1 MVGDWF
7 MNDEKE
13 KKQLKR
19 YRQLGASEFQKVVL
33 KVEEYKF
40 KILKKCF
47 PNFIRVF
54 DKFCNWKQKK
64 ALKKATTE
72 EEKIQIK
79 ENTKLAKMA
88 MRKEWN
94 QEKNRN
100 YHMDPKKPTELMYY
114 LEWNKSVHKK
124 GLIKNGILIPICI
137 AGIVFH
143 IPGAIALLI
152 IELISAGINFEC
164 INIQNY
170 NLCRI
175 KKIQPML
182 VRRENEALQQDIAEF
197 GKAAEVIHESIEQSE
212 SLPTF
217 EEILNNIDNIEQ
229 LKQMRALFQR
239 EIEDREMQKKR
250 GEKK

>member
-1 MVGDWF
+1 MKEER
-7 MNDEKE
+7 EKE
-13 KKQLKR
+13 KKQLQRYKR
-19 YRQLGASEFQKVVL
+19 LGASEFQKIVL

-40 KILKKCF
+40 KILKTCF
-47 PNFIRVF
+47 PNFIHIF
-54 DKFCNWKQKK
+54 DKYCDWKQKI
-64 ALKKATTE
+64 ALKNAKTE
-72 EEKIQIK
+72 EEKNKIR

-124 GLIKNGILIPICI
+124 GLIKNGVLIPICI

-143 IPGAIALLI
+143 VPGAIALLI
-152 IELISAGINFEC
+152 FELISAGINFEC

-175 KKIQPML
+175 RKIQPML
-182 VRRENEALQQDIAEF
+182 EQREQEAIQQDIEEF
-197 GKAAEVIHESIEQSE
+197 GKAAEVIHDSIEQSE
-212 SLPTF
+212 TLPTF
-217 EEILNNIDNIEQ
+217 EEILDHIDNIEQ
-229 LKQMRALFQR
+229 LKQMRALFKR
-239 EIEDREMQKKR
+239 EQEDRELQKKR